1 LAKFSK
7 KITAS
12 IVSVHTGDNEDMS
25 KESTGSVRAELDG
38 FVGDKHRSYSRVAYE
53 GESVPVGTTCRNSR
67 QWSGVAVEELAKIQ
81 QAMELETSLTAETLG
96 ANLCFEALADF
107 SRLPKGTELW
117 FPSGAI
123 LVVENYNP
131 PCQDMSEKIARI
143 YTTIS
148 GESPRRFAFA
158 MAAKRLRG
166 LVGVVKVAGEINAGD
181 EVIIKVYDPKQ

>member
-1 LAKFSK
+1 M
-7 KITAS
+7 KITGS
-12 IVSVHTGDNEDMS
+12 VVSVHTGNNEDMS
-25 KESTGSVRAELDG
+25 KESTGSVWVELDG

-67 QWSGVAVEELAKIQ
+67 QWSAVAVEELAKIQ
-81 QAMELETSLTAETLG
+81 QAMELETPLTAETLG
-96 ANLCFEALADF
+96 ANLCCAGLADF

-131 PCQDMSEKIARI
+131 PCQDMSENIAKTH
-143 YTTIS
+143 TTIA

-166 LVGVVKVAGEINAGD
+166 LVGVVEVAGEINAGD
-181 EVIIKVYDPKQ
+181 EVIVKTYDPQQ

>member
-1 LAKFSK
+1 
-7 KITAS
+7 
-12 IVSVHTGDNEDMS
+12 MS

-38 FVGDKHRSYSRVAYE
+38 FVGDKHRSYSRLAYE

-67 QWSGVAVEELAKIQ
+67 QWSAVAVEELAKIQ
-81 QAMELETSLTAETLG
+81 QAMELETPLTAETLG
-96 ANLCFEALADF
+96 ANLCFAGLADF
-107 SRLPKGTELW
+107 SQLSKGTELW

-131 PCQDMSEKIARI
+131 PCQDMSEKIANTHMMI
-143 YTTIS
+143 A

-166 LVGVVKVAGEINAGD
+166 LVGVVEVAGEINAGD
-181 EVIIKVYDPKQ
+181 EVIVKVCNPKQ

>member
-1 LAKFSK
+1 
-7 KITAS
+7 
-12 IVSVHTGDNEDMS
+12 MS

-38 FVGDKHRSYSRVAYE
+38 FVSDKHRSYNRIAYE

-67 QWSGVAVEELAKIQ
+67 QWSGVAAEELAKIQ
-81 QAMELETSLTAETLG
+81 KAMELETTLTADTLG
-96 ANLCFEALADF
+96 ANLCFEGLPDF

-123 LVVENYNP
+123 LVVEGYNP
-131 PCQDMSEKIARI
+131 PCQDMSEKIANTH
-143 YTTIS
+143 TTIA

-166 LVGVVKVAGEINAGD
+166 LVGVVEVAGDINAGD
-181 EVIIKVYDPKQ
+181 EVIVKAYDPQQ

>member
-1 LAKFSK
+1 MAKFSK
-7 KITAS
+7 KITGYVA
-12 IVSVHTGDNEDMS
+12 SVHTGDNEDLS

-67 QWSGVAVEELAKIQ
+67 QWSGVALEELAKIQ
-81 QAMELETSLTAETLG
+81 QAMELETPLTAGTLG
-96 ANLCFEALADF
+96 ANLCFEGLADF

-123 LVVENYNP
+123 LVVEGYNP
-131 PCQDMSEKIARI
+131 PCQDMSEQIAKTHR
-143 YTTIS
+143 TIA

-166 LVGVVKVAGEINAGD
+166 LVGVVEVAGEINAGD
-181 EVIIKVYDPKQ
+181 EVIVKAYDPQQ